1 MGIEDIDYVRLQGD
15 DLILVGEENK
25 NKNNEIK
32 EKLNYVESQGDNLI
46 LIGEENKNKLHEVK
60 EIVEDLTN
68 TNLTELEEI
77 IEDVRGELIEDIDY
91 VRLQGDD
98 LILIGEENKNKN

>member
-1 MGIEDIDYVRLQGD
+1 MG
-15 DLILVGEENK
+15 
-25 NKNNEIK
+25 
-32 EKLNYVESQGDNLI
+32 
-46 LIGEENKNKLHEVK
+46 IGEENKNKLHEVK

-91 VRLQGDD
+91 VRLQGDN
-98 LILIGEENKNKN
+98 LILIGEENKNKLHEVKEIVEDLTNTNLTELEEIIVDVRGELIEDID